1 MAQFLIYKIKLY
13 IKIAVAQIS
22 KYTLLFIN
30 RLISVVYENPEQ
42 CCKELRL
49 IITSN
54 GIHQHI
60 HSEASNFPRPSI
72 TDNMNRH
79 NEDSKR
85 C

>member
-1 MAQFLIYKIKLY
+1 MGQFLIYKIKLY

-30 RLISVVYENPEQ
+30 PLILVVYKNPEQ
-42 CCKELRL
+42 CCKELQS

-54 GIHQHI
+54 SINRHI
-60 HSEASNFPRPSI
+60 HSEASNFPRPST